1 MGNMNFVIFDDEKRS
16 NFFPITLTRSTGNI
30 RVGIL
35 KLRQRIS
42 SYFDLSET
50 NDHSKTGI
58 NSTIDAG
65 TVIGIGCNLFELG
78 MIKKYISSFNFETES
93 EKELYS
99 KIYKKVFRSIS

>member
-1 MGNMNFVIFDDEKRS
+1 MNFVIFDDEKRS
-16 NFFPITLTRSTGNI
+16 NFFPITLTRSTGDI

-78 MIKKYISSFNFETES
+78 MIKKHISSFNFGTES